1 MDESALNQAMQT
13 GDLAALEKLLGD
25 YETLEIDDNLPA
37 TGSDPKPTE
46 PTPAT
51 STGKVEPTAT
61 TAAGEAGTEA
71 KPEPAPEGEKVVL
84 SKDGKHT
91 IPYEVLENQRA
102 RARALEQENQQ
113 LRTIQAER
121 DKLQALLDK
130 HQIDINADNL
140 ENLTDEALAEIADE
154 FPLVGKGF
162 NRLFAEINQLKQTV
176 AKTTAP
182 VDPGVSDV
190 RKVFNSVPELVA
202 WEAGDPD
209 RLDYA
214 IAKDKELMA
223 DPLWAEKPVRD
234 RFLEAVRR
242 TTSAFGD
249 VVPAKTE
256 PASKPDP
263 VKTKETDTLPNSPS
277 EIGNGL
283 RESATRGTPE
293 YYANLSTSQLQT
305 EMARMSSAE
314 LDRLLSS
321 IDF

>member
-1 MDESALNQAMQT
+1 MDEQALNQAMQT
-13 GDLAALEKLLGD
+13 GDLDALEKFLND

-37 TGSDPKPTE
+37 TQSEPKPEQAPAASTE
-46 PTPAT
+46 
-51 STGKVEPTAT
+51 KVENTAT
-61 TAAGEAGTEA
+61 TAAEEVSTEV
-71 KPEPAPEGEKVVL
+71 KPVPAPEGEKVVL

-91 IPYEVLENQRA
+91 IPYEVLEQQRA
-102 RARALEQENQQ
+102 RASALEQENQQ
-113 LRTIQAER
+113 LRTIKLER

-130 HQIDINADNL
+130 HQIDVNADNL

-176 AKTTAP
+176 AKSAP
-182 VDPGVSDV
+182 VDDGISEV
-190 RKVFNSVPELVA
+190 RKVFTSVPELVA
-202 WEAGDPD
+202 WEANDPD

-223 DPLWAEKPVRD
+223 DPLWSAKPVRD

-249 VVPAKTE
+249 VVPANAE
-256 PASKPDP
+256 PESKPAP
-263 VKTKETDTLPNSPS
+263 VKPKERDPLPNSPS
-277 EIGNGL
+277 EIGNSV
-283 RESATRGTPE
+283 RETATRGTPE
-293 YYANLSTSQLQT
+293 YYASLNPAQLQT
-305 EMARMSSAE
+305 EMARMSPAE
-314 LDRLLSS
+314 LDRLLAS

>member
-1 MDESALNQAMQT
+1 MDEQALNQAMQT
-13 GDLAALEKLLGD
+13 GDLDALEKFLND

-37 TGSDPKPTE
+37 TQSEPKPEQAPAASTE
-46 PTPAT
+46 
-51 STGKVEPTAT
+51 KVENTAT
-61 TAAGEAGTEA
+61 TAAEEASTEA
-71 KPEPAPEGEKVVL
+71 KPVPAPEGEKVVL

-91 IPYEVLENQRA
+91 IPYEVLEQQRA
-102 RARALEQENQQ
+102 RASALEQENQQ
-113 LRTIQAER
+113 LRTIKLER

-130 HQIDINADNL
+130 HQIDVNADNL

-176 AKTTAP
+176 AKSAP
-182 VDPGVSDV
+182 VDDGISEV
-190 RKVFNSVPELVA
+190 RKVFTSVPELVA

-249 VVPAKTE
+249 VVPVKAPEGK
-256 PASKPDP
+256 PAPIKA
-263 VKTKETDTLPNSPS
+263 KETDPLPGSPS
-277 EIGNGL
+277 EIGNSV

-293 YYANLSTSQLQT
+293 YYANLSPSQLQT

>member
-51 STGKVEPTAT
+51 STEKVEPTAT

-176 AKTTAP
+176 AQTAAP
-182 VDPGVSDV
+182 ADHGVSDV

-249 VVPAKTE
+249 VVPVKAPE
-256 PASKPDP
+256 GKPSP
-263 VKTKETDTLPNSPS
+263 IKAKETDPLPGSPS
-277 EIGNGL
+277 EIGNSV

-293 YYANLSTSQLQT
+293 YYANLSPSQLQT